1 MIIIKAFAS
10 NNLLALNTKDVVNP
24 IGELSAWAMTYA
36 KDRGIYFRE
45 DDTTT
50 PNLDTDRYYT

>member
-24 IGELSAWAMTYA
+24 IGELSAWAMT
-36 KDRGIYFRE
+36 
-45 DDTTT
+45 
-50 PNLDTDRYYT
+50 